1 MLEGEVANVKI
12 ADEQSQAG
20 QEKRGLK
27 FERIAGL
34 PYAALPIATAVSLQT
49 GWPMIY
55 PRKEAK
61 DYGTKA
67 QIEGAYTAGERVA
80 MIDDVVTTG
89 GAKLEA
95 LEKLRGAGLVVED
108 LVVLVDRESGGAES
122 LTAAGLRLHTA
133 ARLRDL
139 LPIWQAQGKLTA
151 EQVALVLEA

>member
-1 MLEGEVANVKI
+1 MLTF
-12 ADEQSQAG
+12 D
-20 QEKRGLK
+20 
-27 FERIAGL
+27 RIAGL
-34 PYAALPIATAVSLQT
+34 PYAALPIATAISLQT

-67 QIEGAYTAGERVA
+67 QIEGAHAPGERVA

-95 LEKLRGAGLVVED
+95 LEKLHSAGLVVED

-122 LTAAGLRLHTA
+122 LREMGVALHAA

-139 LPIWQAQGKLTA
+139 LPIWQSQGKLTA
-151 EQVALVLEA
+151 EQVGQVMSS